1 MRLQLPQFSTN
12 KDKFAYLVANK
23 SALIDLAKSAIK
35 YADAFGVSEN
45 EERVVKAVNAGVTDS
60 GDVIKRTVI
69 GNTYNWLDSHGD
81 VHANGCFGKSI
92 TERTPWH
99 LHDHVQQ
106 IMAKVGTP
114 TAVYEN
120 AIAWQ
125 RLGVQK
131 AGTTQALFMD
141 SDISKELNPTIFRA
155 YKSGEITQHSVGM
168 RYVKLALAVNDDDY
182 PEEKKTWDTN
192 IGNLGNPQEAEKTG
206 FFWLVQEAKL
216 IEVSCVLEGSNS
228 LTPTMDSSTVKQPD
242 SSTADQPHFDISKA
256 ISNTK
261 IIQR

>member
-1 MRLQLPQFSTN
+1 MRLQLPQFSSN
-12 KDKFAYLVANK
+12 KELFAHLVANK
-23 SALIDLAKSAIK
+23 SAFVDLAKSTVK
-35 YADAFGVSEN
+35 YADAFGVTESEAN
-45 EERVVKAVNAGVTDS
+45 VVKAANVSTNDTA
-60 GDVIKRTVI
+60 DVIKRTVI

-81 VHANGCFGKSI
+81 VHANGCFAKSI

-120 AIAWQ
+120 NIPWQ

-141 SDISKELNPTIFRA
+141 SDISKELNAGIFRA

-168 RYVKLALAVNDDDY
+168 RYVKLALAVNDDEY
-182 PEEKKTWDTN
+182 PAEKKVWDDN
-192 IGNLGNPQEAEKTG
+192 IGIIGNPAEAEKTG

-216 IEVSCVLEGSNS
+216 VEISCVLEGSNS
-228 LTPTMDSSTVKQPD
+228 LTPTLDTGTVKQPEQ
-242 SSTADQPHFDISKA
+242 STDEQPQFDISKA
-256 ISNTK
+256 ISNIK
-261 IIQR
+261 IIQ